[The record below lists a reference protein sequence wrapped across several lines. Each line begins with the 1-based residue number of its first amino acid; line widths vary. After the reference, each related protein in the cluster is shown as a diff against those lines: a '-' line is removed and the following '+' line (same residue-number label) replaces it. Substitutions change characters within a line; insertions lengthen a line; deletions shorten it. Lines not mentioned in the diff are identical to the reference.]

1 MKNSL
6 FFVFILFIM
15 FSCGP
20 SRILT
25 NRNLSFLY
33 DEPVLTI
40 ETQAHFCLINDTIG
54 QVSFKINSR
63 DLLYVKQDSSGKFEA
78 KFQVTYTF
86 YKSYE
91 SKEIIDSGKY
101 IYKDFSYQIGEKSM
115 INSFNVHLKKE
126 KQGILELNVKDLVK
140 QTSSSTII
148 EINITQNP
156 NNQYFKCYTKDGI
169 SVFNNYT
176 EVGKELKI
184 QTFRKDLKKIFV
196 KYYTSN
202 FPIAL
207 PPYSII
213 EEKPYILK
221 PDSIWQ
227 IDVSDGEFYF
237 NFKKLGIYYFQADTA
252 LKSGMTM
259 SVYKSDF
266 PEITLMETALAAMRY
281 LTTKQEF
288 DKITENADLK
298 VGMDN
303 FWLNIAGNPD
313 RAREIIREYYSNVK
327 KANEYFTS
335 YIEGWKTDRGII
347 YIIFGAPNVVYR
359 TSDSEIWIYGEQ
371 FNSNSLT
378 FKFFKI
384 KNPFTSN
391 DYMLSRSPLYK
402 QNWFNAVEMW
412 RR

>member
-1 MKNSL
+1 
-6 FFVFILFIM
+6 M